1 MVFGRKLATAWKKS
15 ETTYNK
21 RYLKT
26 KMKSYGDEV
35 TDFHDGEIPKAG
47 SNYTCLAVILIDFF
61 L

>member
-47 SNYTCLAVILIDFF
+47 SNYTYLAVILIDFF